1 MITTLMRLI
10 IGLKV
15 LFWVAVIT
23 LAFVYSAEIGDFF
36 SGGMTRFDY
45 MIGFEEKDE
54 S

>member
-23 LAFVYSAEIGDFF
+23 FIFVYTSEIGDFF
-36 SGGMTRFDY
+36 SGGMARFDHL
-45 MIGFEEKDE
+45 IGYGEQGQ
-54 S
+54 